1 MNEQELLILK
11 EELDKER
18 RKSQMDEEKIKKLE
32 DVLEKNVQ
40 KAEEKLRILNEELER
55 ERRRV
60 W

>member
-1 MNEQELLILK
+1 
-11 EELDKER
+11 
-18 RKSQMDEEKIKKLE
+18 MDEEKIKKLE